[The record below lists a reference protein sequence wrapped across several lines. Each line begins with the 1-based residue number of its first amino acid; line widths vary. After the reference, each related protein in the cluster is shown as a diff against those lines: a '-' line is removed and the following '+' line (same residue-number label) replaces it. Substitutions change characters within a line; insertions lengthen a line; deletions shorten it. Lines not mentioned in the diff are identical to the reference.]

1 MEEKLIVYPNCKI
14 NLGLNVVRKRSDG
27 YHDLETVFY
36 PVPLCDKL
44 EAVVGEGAEGTCSL
58 AISGNKIEGEL
69 SDNLIVKAYR
79 MLSADHILPHINF
92 NLEKH
97 IPSQAGLGGG
107 SSDATYTLRLLNKL
121 CQLNLNSATL
131 HQYAVRLGADCAFFV
146 TATPAFA
153 TGIGD
158 ILEPMN
164 AECAHLHGMYLLIV
178 KPTVAISTTQAFAFV
193 KPQPTLIKCKDI
205 VAQPVNSEWRN
216 HLTNNF
222 EVSAFKLHPEM
233 HTIKEQLY
241 KMGALYAQMSGSG
254 SAFFGIFNTPPTL
267 TANHFNGMFTYL
279 CQL

>member
-69 SDNLIVKAYR
+69 FDNLIVKAYR

-107 SSDATYTLRLLNKL
+107 SSDATYTLRLLCYSYTSICNRNRRYIRANECRMCTSAWYVFVNCETHSSHIYRTSLCIRKTSANINK
-121 CQLNLNSATL
+121 
-131 HQYAVRLGADCAFFV
+131 V
-146 TATPAFA
+146 
-153 TGIGD
+153 
-158 ILEPMN
+158 
-164 AECAHLHGMYLLIV
+164 
-178 KPTVAISTTQAFAFV
+178 
-193 KPQPTLIKCKDI
+193 
-205 VAQPVNSEWRN
+205 
-216 HLTNNF
+216 
-222 EVSAFKLHPEM
+222 
-233 HTIKEQLY
+233 
-241 KMGALYAQMSGSG
+241 
-254 SAFFGIFNTPPTL
+254 
-267 TANHFNGMFTYL
+267 
-279 CQL
+279 

>member
-97 IPSQAGLGGG
+97 ILPVESQFSHIAPIC
-107 SSDATYTLRLLNKL
+107 R
-121 CQLNLNSATL
+121 
-131 HQYAVRLGADCAFFV
+131 AVRCRLCLLCYSYTSICNRNRRYIRANECRMCTSAWYVFV
-146 TATPAFA
+146 NCETHSSHIYRTSLCIRK
-153 TGIGD
+153 T
-158 ILEPMN
+158 
-164 AECAHLHGMYLLIV
+164 
-178 KPTVAISTTQAFAFV
+178 
-193 KPQPTLIKCKDI
+193 
-205 VAQPVNSEWRN
+205 
-216 HLTNNF
+216 
-222 EVSAFKLHPEM
+222 SANINKV
-233 HTIKEQLY
+233 
-241 KMGALYAQMSGSG
+241 
-254 SAFFGIFNTPPTL
+254 
-267 TANHFNGMFTYL
+267 
-279 CQL
+279 